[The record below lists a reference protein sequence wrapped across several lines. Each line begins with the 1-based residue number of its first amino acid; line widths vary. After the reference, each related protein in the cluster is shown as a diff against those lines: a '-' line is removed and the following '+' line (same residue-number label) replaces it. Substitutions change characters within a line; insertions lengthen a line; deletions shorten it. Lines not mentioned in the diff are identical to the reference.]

1 MRVWGKK
8 DNYLWSNP
16 DRTVVVGLHRERSR
30 SRSMGHAPQDI
41 QGVCLA
47 MPTPTSLRVHSD
59 IRDTIELFVLREREV
74 I

>member
-1 MRVWGKK
+1 
-8 DNYLWSNP
+8 
-16 DRTVVVGLHRERSR
+16 
-30 SRSMGHAPQDI
+30 MGHAPQDI